1 MLLTSFSIRN
11 MHIMLLTKKLV
22 MFSQPYQLL
31 LLLLLLLLLKLL
43 LLFSL
48 LKVLKVLIVK

>member
-1 MLLTSFSIRN
+1 MLLASFSIRN

-31 LLLLLLLLLKLL
+31 LLLLLKLLL